1 MADLER
7 DLRELGAAVDWP
19 DVDVAAS
26 VAAELRAGRAARR
39 PLPPFALWPRR
50 RVIALVVAALLLI
63 TGTAVAARIAIGSV
77 TIRTVPGLS
86 PSPSAPARSI
96 LGRRFSLPAASTAA
110 GLAIQMPSTD
120 TSLGAP
126 DAVYVGGAPIG
137 KSVSLVWNA
146 AAGAPH
152 LDDTGWS
159 ALLMEFVGAD
169 PGIAVKQVLAKTGLE
184 PVHVGTAPGYWIEG
198 PHQLVLPGGG
208 TLRLGGTVLIWA
220 RNGITY
226 RLESNLSKAEAVA
239 LARTVP

>member
-50 RVIALVVAALLLI
+50 RVIALVVAVLLLI

-126 DAVYVGGAPIG
+126 DAVYVG
-137 KSVSLVWNA
+137 NA